1 MPTIL
6 IDAPPRPEPAEP
18 PRKKWTRVELRT
30 VGIETPERFEL
41 IDGDVINKM
50 WKNRP
55 HTNALILVQAWLQ
68 KVFGIEHV
76 NPETSID
83 VASDDN
89 PINEPE
95 PDLIV
100 LSKSSLEIEDGN
112 PVPEDVLLVVEI
124 SDSSL
129 RFDLTVKAELYARAG
144 IPEYWVFDILKKRLI
159 VHREPADGRYTQVTA
174 YAIGESVAP
183 LAAQEHQFAVA
194 EAFRRK
200 R

>member
-1 MPTIL
+1 MPSAF

-18 PRKKWTRVELRT
+18 PRKKWTRAELKSL
-30 VGIETPERFEL
+30 GIQTPERFEL

-50 WKNRP
+50 GKKRP
-55 HTNALILVQAWLQ
+55 HTNVFILVHSWFLR
-68 KVFGIEHV
+68 VFGVEYV

-83 VASDDN
+83 VAPQDN

-100 LSKSSLEIEDGN
+100 LSRSSFDIAESNPGPQEIR
-112 PVPEDVLLVVEI
+112 LVVEI
-124 SDSSL
+124 SDTSL
-129 RFDLTVKAELYARAG
+129 RFDLTVKAELYARAE
-144 IPEYWVFDILKKRLI
+144 IPEYWVFDVLQKRLI
-159 VHREPADGRYTQVTA
+159 VHREPKGGRYVQVTA

-183 LAAQEHQFAVA
+183 LAAPTQQFNVA

-200 R
+200 L